1 VTKSPPDPS
10 IAPPLTALGG
20 WADAAWFNASIL
32 TDDEVVGFH
41 LPKLPGVRKQNF
53 HVIDRSAGRGGKAA
67 KGQAPAVA
75 PRRLAG
81 KLAVILDQVGA
92 TRAVACCRS
101 KFLFES
107 GAVLFFAEIPAAR
120 LKARPAA
127 KFRRDLIGIGVRAC
141 VVLVEGGAVTAM
153 AWARAETEISD
164 FVHGAEPAFPLHA
177 EFDKAALSPG
187 APAAKTGA
195 ADKRGAATE
204 RKLLAEIATL
214 RQQVE
219 TLKRAQSELGAME
232 QLGLDD
238 ARLKSMLKLLHPDI
252 HGGSEAATEA
262 AKWINNLRG
271 VLKEGRR

>member
-1 VTKSPPDPS
+1 MTKSPPDPT

-20 WADAAWFNASIL
+20 WSDAEWFNASIL

-53 HVIDRSAGRGGKAA
+53 HVIDRSAGGGGKAA
-67 KGQAPAVA
+67 KGQAPTVA
-75 PRRLAG
+75 PKRLAG
-81 KLAVILDQVGA
+81 KLAVILDQFGA

-120 LKARPAA
+120 LKPRPAA
-127 KFRRDLIGIGVRAC
+127 KLRRELIGIGVCAC
-141 VVLVEGGAVTAM
+141 VVLVAGGAVTVM
-153 AWARAETEISD
+153 AWARAEGEISD
-164 FVHGAEPAFPLHA
+164 FVQGAGPEFPLHGEFEKA
-177 EFDKAALSPG
+177 EIAPAGKGAVTG
-187 APAAKTGA
+187 AP
-195 ADKRGAATE
+195 DKRGAATE
-204 RKLLAEIATL
+204 RKLLAEIAAL
-214 RQQVE
+214 RQQVD

-238 ARLKSMLKLLHPDI
+238 ARLKSMLRLLHPDI

>member
-1 VTKSPPDPS
+1 V

-20 WADAAWFNASIL
+20 WPDATWFNASLL
-32 TDDEVVGFH
+32 TDDDVVGFH
-41 LPKLPGVRKQNF
+41 LPKLAGVRKQNF
-53 HVIDRSAGRGGKAA
+53 SVIDRSAGSGKR
-67 KGQAPAVA
+67 GQAPAVA
-75 PRRLAG
+75 PKRLAG
-81 KLAVILDQVGA
+81 KLAAILDQFGA

-107 GAVLFFAEIPAAR
+107 GAVLFFAEIPLAR
-120 LKARPAA
+120 LKARPSA
-127 KFRRDLIGIGVRAC
+127 KLRRDLIAIGVRAC
-141 VVLVEGGAVTAM
+141 VVQVEGAAVTSM
-153 AWARAETEISD
+153 FWTRAEAEITD
-164 FVHGAEPAFPLHA
+164 FVRGAGPDFPLHA
-177 EFDKAALSPG
+177 EFDKAELAPG
-187 APAAKTGA
+187 TPAVKGSVG

-204 RKLLAEIATL
+204 RKLLAEIASL

-262 AKWINNLRG
+262 AKWINNLRS

>member
-1 VTKSPPDPS
+1 VTKAPPDPS

-20 WADAAWFNASIL
+20 WSDAAWFNASIL
-32 TDDEVVGFH
+32 TDEEVVGFH

-53 HVIDRSAGRGGKAA
+53 HVIDRSAGGGGKR
-67 KGQAPAVA
+67 GQAPAVT
-75 PRRLAG
+75 PKRLAG
-81 KLAVILDQVGA
+81 KLAAILDQFGA

-127 KFRRDLIGIGVRAC
+127 KLRRELIGIGLRAC
-141 VVLVEGGAVTAM
+141 VVLVEDGAVTIM
-153 AWARAETEISD
+153 AWARAEGEITD
-164 FVHGAEPAFPLHA
+164 FVNGAAPDFPLHA
-177 EFDKAALSPG
+177 EFDTAELAPG
-187 APAAKTGA
+187 APVVKGTVA

-204 RKLLAEIATL
+204 RKLLAEIASL

-262 AKWINNLRG
+262 AKWINNLRS